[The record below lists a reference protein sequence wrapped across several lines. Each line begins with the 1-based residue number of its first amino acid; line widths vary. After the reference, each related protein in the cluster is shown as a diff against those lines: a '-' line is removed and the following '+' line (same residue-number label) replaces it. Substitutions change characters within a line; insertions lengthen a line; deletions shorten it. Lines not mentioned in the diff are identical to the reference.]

1 MAEQG
6 KNDKNYMKSLG
17 FPGGLVGKES
27 ICNVGD
33 LGSSL
38 DWEDLLEKGK
48 GSHSSILLE
57 ESHGQRSL
65 VDDCPWGPRI
75 THNLVTKPPPQ
86 TNVKNL

>member
-1 MAEQG
+1 
-6 KNDKNYMKSLG
+6 MKSLG

-48 GSHSSILLE
+48 GSHSSILTCRIPLMVYSPWGRK
-57 ESHGQRSL
+57 ESDMTEHISTLQYIKSL
-65 VDDCPWGPRI
+65 VMIRNK
-75 THNLVTKPPPQ
+75 HYLRF
-86 TNVKNL
+86 L